1 VTASIAPLLLAD
13 GRLPTGGH
21 AHSAGLEP
29 ALAAGMPA
37 AQVPDYLRARLLT
50 VGRVEAA
57 ATVLSH
63 RAARQLEVAHAEKSW
78 NGTESATGPRG
89 HRGPGDLVGL
99 AEIQAELL
107 ARTPSAPLREASGQL
122 GRGLARLV
130 SRTWPGAAATA
141 ALSALQDAPQR
152 PVALGVATALS
163 GMDETQAA
171 RACLYDDAQ
180 SVASAALKLL
190 PVDPLDPVGWLL
202 AAAPLIDQI
211 TTEAAAVTDL
221 ACLPSTTGPL
231 IEQWSLAHHLTQ
243 RRIFRA

>member
-1 VTASIAPLLLAD
+1 VAASIAPLLLAD

-29 ALAAGMPA
+29 ALAAGMPP

-63 RAARQLEVAHAEKSW
+63 RAARRMEAA
-78 NGTESATGPRG
+78 GGAGSASGPSG
-89 HRGPGDLVGL
+89 ASSL
-99 AEIQAELL
+99 AQIQAELL
-107 ARTPSAPLREASGQL
+107 ARTPSAPLREASGML

-130 SRTWPGAAATA
+130 CRTWPDATATA
-141 ALSALQDAPQR
+141 ALAALVEPPQR
-152 PVALGVATALS
+152 PLALGVATALG

-202 AAAPLIDQI
+202 AAASTIDEM
-211 TTEAAAVTDL
+211 TAEAVAVTEL
-221 ACLPSTTGPL
+221 ADLPSTTGPL

>member
-1 VTASIAPLLLAD
+1 MSASIAPLLLAD

-37 AQVPDYLRARLLT
+37 GQVPAYLRARLLT

-63 RAARQLEVAHAEKSW
+63 RATERL
-78 NGTESATGPRG
+78 GTVPDG
-89 HRGPGDLVGL
+89 LV
-99 AEIQAELL
+99 EIQAELL

-122 GRGLARLV
+122 GRGLGRLV
-130 SRTWPGAAATA
+130 SRTWPDSPAAH
-141 ALSALQDAPQR
+141 ALVALPGAPQR

-163 GMDETQAA
+163 GMVEAQAA

-180 SVASAALKLL
+180 AVASAALKLL

-202 AAAPLIDQI
+202 DASSTIEQV
-211 TTEAAAVTDL
+211 TVEAAAVTDL
-221 ACLPSTTGPL
+221 ADLPATTGPL